1 MFPKIMKKK
10 TGGRKMK
17 IKKLLKN
24 KKGIETRVLVFVLGA
39 VVLILML
46 SLVMSMYIQTE
57 QLVGTAI
64 EKANETL
71 NTTGSL

>member
-1 MFPKIMKKK
+1 MD
-10 TGGRKMK
+10 

-46 SLVMSMYIQTE
+46 SLVMSMYMQTE
-57 QLVGTAI
+57 HLVGTAV

-71 NTTGSL
+71 NSTGFM